1 MKLEVKD
8 ERRSVAY
15 MVISNNKGFTLLE
28 AVLALGILILILASV
43 PPLLNPLTQDTKSEA
58 VSVRQA
64 LHFISM
70 EVHKG
75 GTVNTAK
82 DKLYIQDLQGRT
94 AVFEQYKDMIR
105 RQVDEKGHEIYL
117 HHIEDLTIIQ
127 DGSYIVI
134 TVLGKEGASYEKW
147 IDTE

>member
-1 MKLEVKD
+1 
-8 ERRSVAY
+8 

-28 AVLALGILILILASV
+28 AIIALGILILILVSV
-43 PPLLNPLTQDTKSEA
+43 PPLLTPLVRDTKSEA

-75 GTVNTAK
+75 VAVNTAE
-82 DKLYIQDLQGRT
+82 DKLYIQDQQGRT

-117 HHIEDLTIIQ
+117 HHIEDLEFNQ
-127 DGSYIVI
+127 DDSSIVI
-134 TVLGKEGASYEKW
+134 TVKGKEGLSYEKR
-147 IDTE
+147 IDME

>member
-1 MKLEVKD
+1 
-8 ERRSVAY
+8 

-28 AVLALGILILILASV
+28 AIIALGILILILVSV
-43 PPLLNPLTQDTKSEA
+43 PPLLTPLVQDTKSEA

-75 GTVNTAK
+75 VAVNTAE
-82 DKLYIQDLQGRT
+82 DKLYIQDQQGRT

-117 HHIEDLTIIQ
+117 HHIEDLEFIQ
-127 DGSYIVI
+127 DDSSIVI
-134 TVLGKEGASYEKW
+134 TVKGKEGLSYEKR
-147 IDTE
+147 IDME

>member
-1 MKLEVKD
+1 
-8 ERRSVAY
+8 

-28 AVLALGILILILASV
+28 AIIALGIMIMILVSV
-43 PPLLNPLTQDTKSEA
+43 PPLLTPLVQDTTSEA

-75 GTVNTAK
+75 VAVNTTEN
-82 DKLYIQDLQGRT
+82 KLYIQDQQGRT
-94 AVFEQYKDMIR
+94 AIFEQYKDMIR

-117 HHIEDLTIIQ
+117 HHIENLEFIQ
-127 DGSYIVI
+127 DDSSIVI
-134 TVLGKEGASYEKW
+134 TVKGKEGLSYEKR

>member
-1 MKLEVKD
+1 
-8 ERRSVAY
+8 

-28 AVLALGILILILASV
+28 AIIALGILILILVSV
-43 PPLLNPLTQDTKSEA
+43 PPLLTPLVQDTKSEA

-75 GTVNTAK
+75 VAVNTAE
-82 DKLYIQDLQGRT
+82 DKLYIQDQQGRT

-117 HHIEDLTIIQ
+117 HHIEDLEFIQ
-127 DGSYIVI
+127 DDSSIVI
-134 TVLGKEGASYEKW
+134 TVKGKEGLSYEKW
-147 IDTE
+147 IDME

>member
-1 MKLEVKD
+1 
-8 ERRSVAY
+8 

-28 AVLALGILILILASV
+28 AIIALGILILILVSV
-43 PPLLNPLTQDTKSEA
+43 PPLLTPLVQDTKSEA

-75 GTVNTAK
+75 VAVNTAE
-82 DKLYIQDLQGRT
+82 DKLYIQDQQGRT

-117 HHIEDLTIIQ
+117 HHIEDLEFNQ
-127 DGSYIVI
+127 DDSSIVI
-134 TVLGKEGASYEKW
+134 TVKGKEGLSYEKR
-147 IDTE
+147 IDME

>member
-1 MKLEVKD
+1 
-8 ERRSVAY
+8 

-28 AVLALGILILILASV
+28 AIIALGILILILVSV
-43 PPLLNPLTQDTKSEA
+43 PPLLTPLVQDTKSEA

-75 GTVNTAK
+75 AAVNTAE
-82 DKLYIQDLQGRT
+82 DKLYIQDQQGRT

-117 HHIEDLTIIQ
+117 HHIEDLEFIQ
-127 DGSYIVI
+127 DGSSIVI
-134 TVLGKEGASYEKW
+134 TVKGKEGLSYEKR
-147 IDTE
+147 IDME

>member
-1 MKLEVKD
+1 
-8 ERRSVAY
+8 

-28 AVLALGILILILASV
+28 ALFALGILMLILASV
-43 PPLLNPLTQDTKSEA
+43 PLLLAPLTQDTKSEA

-75 GTVNTAK
+75 STVYIAG
-82 DKLYIQDLQGRT
+82 DRLYIQDQQGRT

-105 RQVDEKGHEIYL
+105 RQVEEKGHEVYL
-117 HHIEDLTIIQ
+117 HHIEDLKITQ
-127 DGSYIVI
+127 DSSSIDISV
-134 TVLGKEGASYEKW
+134 TGKEGELYEKR
-147 IDTE
+147 IALE